1 MLTIAGQTACIM
13 LWFALSYVG
22 LFRFASQPRL
32 PLPVER
38 VFIGRRYA
46 HDQLQELFLVVASRL
61 VKCNDLQTSGG
72 GIAIIG
78 QACAN

>member
-1 MLTIAGQTACIM
+1 M

-46 HDQLQELFLVVASRL
+46 HDQQQELFLMVASRL
-61 VKCNDLQTSGG
+61 VNDQIFRASFFGECHF
-72 GIAIIG
+72 AR
-78 QACAN
+78 